1 MIPVLLLAMAV
12 GALAGTQKNR
22 AGQGSGAASQEL
34 IELENKWVKALVKS
48 DTETLSSIFID
59 TYVDTDEHSHRSNK
73 DGVLSFLKSGDLKLD
88 SIKLSDMQV
97 HLYGDAAGVTVP
109 VTPSGSFVGG
119 PLAARIIFTDPV
131 IQPTW
136 KWRGG
141 PSATSV
147 PEWPAR

>member
-34 IELENKWVKALVKS
+34 IEVENKWVKALVKS

-73 DGVLSFLKSGDLKLD
+73 NGVLSFLKSGDLKLD
-88 SIKLSDMQV
+88 SIKLSNSKV
-97 HLYGDAAGVTVP
+97 HLSDNRADVTGQP
-109 VTPSGSFVGG
+109 RQGG
-119 PLAARIIFTDPV
+119 A
-131 IQPTW
+131 
-136 KWRGG
+136 
-141 PSATSV
+141 
-147 PEWPAR
+147 